1 MPEPAKIKKRPVLT
15 RDYARA
21 MKREPVEYYCEALEV
36 TVYIKPLKLR
46 RALEIV
52 SVEGERSLMDNVE
65 TLLRLAAEC
74 IVEPDGTKVFDS
86 VDEAEEKIGHR
97 VLQLQDKMMEV
108 QGLNTPDEKK
118 K

>member
-1 MPEPAKIKKRPVLT
+1 MTEATKIKKRPTLT

-21 MKREPVEYYCEALEV
+21 MKREPVEYFCEELGV

-74 IVEPDGTKVFDS
+74 LVEPDGTKVFDS
-86 VDEAEEKIGHR
+86 IDEAEEKIGHG
-97 VLQLQDKMMEV
+97 VTALQDKMMEV
-108 QGLNTPDEKK
+108 QGLGDTSKK

>member
-1 MPEPAKIKKRPVLT
+1 
-15 RDYARA
+15 
-21 MKREPVEYYCEALEV
+21 
-36 TVYIKPLKLR
+36 LKLR